1 MSCQLWWH
9 WTVALN
15 QHLYNDMQP
24 VTNQHANKF
33 VGIAAHRLNTTKH
46 SSLCPAHLNS
56 HLIDPHCLT
65 MELTISMY
73 SKCLIYDWCKKKSYQ
88 LPRTFQHLPNLF
100 QIIEDISMKKGHK
113 GCSNPSLP
121 STTSTPYN
129 PTENNHFSPASM
141 DSPLSSNEFLASLT
155 SHSRT
160 SFQPGSTCSSDAN
173 SENVTTLPPHML

>member
-1 MSCQLWWH
+1 MPARCQQKYMYFSFPENHPVETFLAREFDYEVISVHMNKQTWLELGCLMSCQLWWH

-88 LPRTFQHLPNLF
+88 LPRTFQDLPNL
-100 QIIEDISMKKGHK
+100 
-113 GCSNPSLP
+113 N
-121 STTSTPYN
+121 
-129 PTENNHFSPASM
+129 
-141 DSPLSSNEFLASLT
+141 
-155 SHSRT
+155 SRKR
-160 SFQPGSTCSSDAN
+160 
-173 SENVTTLPPHML
+173 